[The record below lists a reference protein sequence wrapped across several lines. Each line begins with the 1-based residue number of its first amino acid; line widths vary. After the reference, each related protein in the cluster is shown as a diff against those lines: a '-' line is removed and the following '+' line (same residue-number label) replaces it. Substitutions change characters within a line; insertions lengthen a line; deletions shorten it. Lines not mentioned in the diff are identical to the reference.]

1 MTSAQSSNLNSTE
14 PANVNS
20 TEADEAKINNPQDAP
35 FPTGLSCLVT
45 IARAHGIATDAAQLL
60 HEFGESPA
68 EFSANAILHAARHLG
83 LAAEQRRVKPE
94 RLEKVATPAIFRE
107 MSGDFAIIGRV
118 DTTNAGIRLLIHH
131 PTSAKPVW
139 VSVEEFS
146 EYWTG
151 DLILLASRAS
161 LVGELAR
168 FDFSWFI
175 PAMVKYR
182 KLLLEVL
189 IVSIVLQ
196 LFALV
201 TPLFFQVVMDKV
213 LVHRGFSTLNVI
225 AIGLLVVSV
234 FEVLLNGLRS
244 YVHTHTCSRIDVEL
258 GARLFR
264 HLLALPLP
272 WFQARRAGDAVAHVR
287 ELEKIRQFLTGNG
300 ITLVLDLAFSL
311 VFIGVM
317 LVYSPVLTLLVV
329 LSLPCYFLLSIIA
342 TPILRKRLDD
352 QFKHGAENQAFL
364 METVTAVGTVKA
376 MAVEPRWCNQ
386 WEQQLAAY
394 VKAAFRAAMIGNWAG
409 NSVSLVGKLVTVG
422 TMWLGARLVIDS
434 EMSVGQLIAF
444 NMLAGH
450 VAAPVM
456 RLAQMWSDF
465 QQLGVSVE
473 RIGEILNT
481 ETESTTNGATLPPI
495 KGHIV
500 FDHVFFRYRADGRDI
515 LSNIHLMIRPGERI
529 GIVGRSG
536 SGKSTLTLLLQRLHT
551 AQRGRVLIDG
561 IDIALADP
569 ASLRRQIGVVPQE
582 SQLFRGTIR
591 QNIALADPGAP
602 LDKVIQMARLAGAHG
617 FITELSEG
625 YETLIGEHGTGLSGG
640 QKQRIAIARAL
651 MRDPRILIFDEAT
664 SALDYESEHMIQANM
679 AAICANRTVIII
691 AHRLSAVRDSDRI
704 LVLEHGHLVE
714 QGAHNEL
721 LTNDDGIYTRLY
733 RMQAA

>member
-1 MTSAQSSNLNSTE
+1 
-14 PANVNS
+14 V
-20 TEADEAKINNPQDAP
+20 
-35 FPTGLSCLVT
+35 
-45 IARAHGIATDAAQLL
+45 AR
-60 HEFGESPA
+60 
-68 EFSANAILHAARHLG
+68 
-83 LAAEQRRVKPE
+83 
-94 RLEKVATPAIFRE
+94 
-107 MSGDFAIIGRV
+107 
-118 DTTNAGIRLLIHH
+118 
-131 PTSAKPVW
+131 
-139 VSVEEFS
+139 
-146 EYWTG
+146 
-151 DLILLASRAS
+151 
-161 LVGELAR
+161 
-168 FDFSWFI
+168 
-175 PAMVKYR
+175 
-182 KLLLEVL
+182 
-189 IVSIVLQ
+189 
-196 LFALV
+196 
-201 TPLFFQVVMDKV
+201 
-213 LVHRGFSTLNVI
+213 
-225 AIGLLVVSV
+225 
-234 FEVLLNGLRS
+234 
-244 YVHTHTCSRIDVEL
+244 
-258 GARLFR
+258 
-264 HLLALPLP
+264 
-272 WFQARRAGDAVAHVR
+272 VR

-311 VFIGVM
+311 IFIGVM
-317 LVYSPVLTLLVV
+317 LLYSPVLTLLVV
-329 LSLPCYFLLSIIA
+329 LSLPCYLLLSIIA

-352 QFKHGAENQAFL
+352 QFKHGAENQASL
-364 METVTAVGTVKA
+364 VETVTAIGTVKA
-376 MAVEPRWCNQ
+376 MAVEPRWCNK

-422 TMWLGARLVIDS
+422 TMWLGARLVIGG

-473 RIGEILNT
+473 RLGDILNT
-481 ETESTTNGATLPPI
+481 ETEANTSGATLPPI

-536 SGKSTLTLLLQRLHT
+536 SGKSTLSMLLQRLHT
-551 AQRGRVLIDG
+551 VQRGRVLIDG

-664 SALDYESEHMIQANM
+664 SALDYESERMIHNNM
-679 AAICANRTVIII
+679 AAICANRTVIVI

-704 LVLEHGHLVE
+704 LVLEHGRLVE

-721 LTNDDGIYTRLY
+721 LNRDDGVYARLH
-733 RMQAA
+733 RMQVV

>member
-1 MTSAQSSNLNSTE
+1 MTAAKSTNLNSTE
-14 PANVNS
+14 SANVDF
-20 TEADEAKINNPQDAP
+20 TEINEAHVNKPHDAP
-35 FPTGLSCLVT
+35 LPTGLTCLVT
-45 IARAHGIATDAAQLL
+45 IARAHGIATDAVQLL
-60 HEFGESPA
+60 HEFGESA
-68 EFSANAILHAARHLG
+68 AGFSANAILHAARHLG
-83 LAAEQRRVKPE
+83 LFAEQRRVKPE
-94 RLEKVATPAIFRE
+94 RLEKIATPAIFRE
-107 MSGDFAIIGRV
+107 ASGDFAIIGRV
-118 DTTNAGIRLLIHH
+118 ETNDAGTRLLIHR
-131 PTSAKPVW
+131 PTSAQPVW

-146 EYWTG
+146 KYWTG
-151 DLILLASRAS
+151 ELILLASRAS

-189 IVSIVLQ
+189 MVSIVLQ

-234 FEVLLNGLRS
+234 FEVSLNGLRS

-272 WFQARRAGDAVAHVR
+272 WFQARRAGDAVARVR

-317 LVYSPVLTLLVV
+317 LIYSPVLTLLVV
-329 LSLPCYFLLSIIA
+329 LSLPCYLLLSIIA

-352 QFKHGAENQAFL
+352 QFKYGAENQAFL
-364 METVTAVGTVKA
+364 VETVTAIGTVKA
-376 MAVEPRWCNQ
+376 MAVEPRWCTQ

-409 NSVSLVGKLVTVG
+409 NSVSLVSKLVTVG
-422 TMWLGARLVIDS
+422 TMWLGAHLVIDGQ
-434 EMSVGQLIAF
+434 MSVGQLIAF

-481 ETESTTNGATLPPI
+481 ATESTTNGATLPPI
-495 KGHIV
+495 KGHIA
-500 FDHVFFRYRADGRDI
+500 FDHVFFRYRADGKDI
-515 LSNIHLMIRPGERI
+515 LSNIHLMIRPGEKI

-551 AQRGRVLIDG
+551 AQHGRVLIDG

-602 LDKVIQMARLAGAHG
+602 LNKVIQMARLAGAHG
-617 FITELSEG
+617 FITELPEG
-625 YETLIGEHGTGLSGG
+625 YETLVGEHGTGLSGG

-664 SALDYESEHMIQANM
+664 SALDYESERVIQGNM
-679 AAICANRTVIII
+679 GAICANRTVIII
-691 AHRLSAVRDSDRI
+691 AHRLSAVRDCDRI
-704 LVLEHGHLVE
+704 LVLEHGRLVE

-721 LTNDDGIYTRLY
+721 LTNDDGIYARLY

>member
-1 MTSAQSSNLNSTE
+1 
-14 PANVNS
+14 
-20 TEADEAKINNPQDAP
+20 
-35 FPTGLSCLVT
+35 VT
-45 IARAHGIATDAAQLL
+45 IEA
-60 HEFGESPA
+60 
-68 EFSANAILHAARHLG
+68 
-83 LAAEQRRVKPE
+83 
-94 RLEKVATPAIFRE
+94 
-107 MSGDFAIIGRV
+107 
-118 DTTNAGIRLLIHH
+118 
-131 PTSAKPVW
+131 
-139 VSVEEFS
+139 FS
-146 EYWTG
+146 ESWPG
-151 DLILLASRAS
+151 ELILLTSRAS
-161 LVGELAR
+161 LAGELAR

-175 PAMVKYR
+175 PAIVKYR

-189 IVSIVLQ
+189 MVSIVLQ

-213 LVHRGFSTLNVI
+213 LVHRGFSTLDVI

-234 FEVLLNGLRS
+234 FEILLNGLRS

-272 WFQARRAGDAVAHVR
+272 WFQARRAGDAVARVR

-311 VFIGVM
+311 IFIGVM
-317 LVYSPVLTLLVV
+317 LLYSPVLTLLVV
-329 LSLPCYFLLSIIA
+329 LSLPCYLLLSIIA

-364 METVTAVGTVKA
+364 VETVTAIGTVKA
-376 MAVEPRWCNQ
+376 MAVEPRWCNK

-422 TMWLGARLVIDS
+422 TMWLGARLVIGG

-473 RIGEILNT
+473 RLGDILNT
-481 ETESTTNGATLPPI
+481 ETEANTSGATLPPI

-536 SGKSTLTLLLQRLHT
+536 SGKSTLSMLLQRLHT
-551 AQRGRVLIDG
+551 VQRGRVLIDG

-664 SALDYESEHMIQANM
+664 SALDYESERMIHNNM
-679 AAICANRTVIII
+679 AAICANRTVIVI

-704 LVLEHGHLVE
+704 LVLEHGRLVE

-721 LTNDDGIYTRLY
+721 LNRDDGVYARLH
-733 RMQAA
+733 RMQVV